1 MSRIWIY
8 VILIAAVLFVAA
20 RIVAIVLKGRRQAIH
35 DDWDSQLVKNLRAAG
50 GNAFTPYE
58 VDFFFTL
65 PDEASCGS
73 LRGTLESEGFTVESR
88 VATGEAA
95 SGYLLAAHKHL
106 RVNVSEMQQYS
117 QRFRAL
123 AEQYSGYYDGW
134 VTDPSRASPS
144 SASAS

>member
-1 MSRIWIY
+1 MSTQWAY
-8 VILIAAVLFVAA
+8 AILIAAAA
-20 RIVAIVLKGRRQAIH
+20 LAIARVIMTINKARKQARH

-73 LRGTLESEGFTVESR
+73 LRGTLEPEGFAVESR

-95 SGYLLAAHKHL
+95 SGYSVHARKHL
-106 RVNVSEMQQYS
+106 RVTVSEMQEYS

-123 AEQYSGYYDGW
+123 AEQHGGYYDGW
-134 VTDPSRASPS
+134 MTDPSRT
-144 SASAS
+144 

>member
-1 MSRIWIY
+1 MSTQWAY
-8 VILIAAVLFVAA
+8 AILIAAAA
-20 RIVAIVLKGRRQAIH
+20 LAIARVIMTINKARKQARH

-73 LRGTLESEGFTVESR
+73 LRGTLEPEGFAVESR

-95 SGYLLAAHKHL
+95 SGYSVHARKHL
-106 RVNVSEMQQYS
+106 RVTVSEMQEYS

-123 AEQYSGYYDGW
+123 AEQHGGFYDGW
-134 VTDPSRASPS
+134 MTDPSRT
-144 SASAS
+144 

>member
-1 MSRIWIY
+1 MSTQWAY
-8 VILIAAVLFVAA
+8 AILIAAAA
-20 RIVAIVLKGRRQAIH
+20 LAIARVIMTINKARRQARH

-73 LRGTLESEGFTVESR
+73 LRGTLEPEGFAVESR

-95 SGYLLAAHKHL
+95 SGYSVHARKHL
-106 RVNVSEMQQYS
+106 RVTVSEMQEYS

-123 AEQYSGYYDGW
+123 AEQHGGFYDGW
-134 VTDPSRASPS
+134 MTDPSRT
-144 SASAS
+144 

>member
-1 MSRIWIY
+1 VAGKWIY
-8 VILIAAVLFVAA
+8 LILIIAAALSIA
-20 RIVAIVLKGRRQAIH
+20 RVTMTIRKARKLALH

-73 LRGTLESEGFTVESR
+73 LRGMLEPEGFAVESR

-95 SGYLLAAHKHL
+95 SGFSVHARKSL
-106 RVNVSEMQQYS
+106 RVNVSEMQEYS
-117 QRFRAL
+117 KRFRSL
-123 AEQYSGYYDGW
+123 AEQFGGYYDGW
-134 VTDPSRASPS
+134 MTDPSRNA
-144 SASAS
+144 

>member
-1 MSRIWIY
+1 MSTQWAY
-8 VILIAAVLFVAA
+8 AILIAAAA
-20 RIVAIVLKGRRQAIH
+20 LAIARVIMTINKARKQARH

-73 LRGTLESEGFTVESR
+73 LRGTLEPEGFEVESR

-95 SGYLLAAHKHL
+95 SGYSVHARKHL
-106 RVNVSEMQQYS
+106 RVTVSEMQEYS

-123 AEQYSGYYDGW
+123 AEQHGGFYDGW
-134 VTDPSRASPS
+134 MTDPSRT
-144 SASAS
+144 